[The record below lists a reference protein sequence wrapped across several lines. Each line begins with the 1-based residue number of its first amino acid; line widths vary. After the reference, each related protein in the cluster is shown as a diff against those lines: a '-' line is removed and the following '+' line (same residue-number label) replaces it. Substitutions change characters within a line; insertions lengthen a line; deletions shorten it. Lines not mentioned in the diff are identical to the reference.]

1 MKKCPFCAEEIQD
14 AAIKCRFCGSML
26 DQVPPGVAATPEA
39 PIAGAAPRP
48 LSGAVTRS
56 SWIAI
61 ALVVTL
67 LASIAALLVF
77 ARSRMTEPATVAA
90 VSPSSAANWAPST
103 PTAGD
108 YQFTGIPWSSS
119 SDEVRAR
126 LRARN
131 FSYLERDEDGDEQ
144 YQGRVDGRDA
154 GISAM
159 FAGGKLAKVMVVMLA
174 QDESNSTY
182 EAAKKS
188 LERAYGPSAR
198 QQGAATIWPERNGSL
213 VWLTV
218 EADRRVKVNYESA
231 QWPTE
236 SRRRRS
242 K

>member
-26 DQVPPGVAATPEA
+26 DQPAPAAAATSGA
-39 PIAGAAPRP
+39 PIPDAARAPVSVGA
-48 LSGAVTRS
+48 TQS

-61 ALVVTL
+61 AVVVAL
-67 LASIAALLVF
+67 LAAIAALLLF
-77 ARSRMTEPATVAA
+77 ARGRMAEPPTVAA
-90 VSPSSAANWAPST
+90 VSPSSAATWAPST
-103 PTAGD
+103 PTSGD
-108 YQFTGIPWSSS
+108 YEFAGIPWSSS
-119 SDEVRAR
+119 PDDVRAR

-131 FSYLERDEDGDEQ
+131 LSYLERDEDGDEQ

-174 QDESNSTY
+174 PDESNKTY
-182 EAAKKS
+182 DDAKKS
-188 LERAYGPSAR
+188 LEAAYGRSAR

-218 EADRRVKVNYESA
+218 DADRRVKVNYESA
-231 QWPTE
+231 QWPAE